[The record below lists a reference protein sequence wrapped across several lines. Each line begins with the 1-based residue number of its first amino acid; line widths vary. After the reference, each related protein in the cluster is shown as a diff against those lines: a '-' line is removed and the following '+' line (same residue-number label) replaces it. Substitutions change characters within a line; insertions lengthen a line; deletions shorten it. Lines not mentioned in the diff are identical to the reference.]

1 MKSAAE
7 LEKNLMS
14 INRRSYPAY
23 KDLRGSYQFQ
33 GYQLNIDHVQGDP
46 FASPS
51 KLSIQVK
58 KIQARFPEEYYKEEH
73 RRIALQDYLAR
84 QFGKAVSKFI
94 FQAKGSGKSG
104 LIGISRCG
112 QEVLD
117 RTAFEI
123 KDGDLLVRFEVGFPA
138 NGRTINA
145 FELRKILFEYLPEIA
160 DRSLYYKNLNQQE
173 VKKCIELAE
182 DQHYIRREL
191 TKRRLIAFVA
201 NGSILPR
208 ESGVSQKPMKGAI
221 AFEAPESMEVE
232 MELPHRGKIKGMGI
246 PEGITLIVGG
256 GYHGKST
263 LLNLIGGIEHIDGG
277 HILVGDTDLSKL
289 SRKELA
295 LYRRNTLGFIFQFY
309 HLVPNLTVKE
319 NIESGAYLS
328 KNPISVEELMETL
341 SAPAFNNR
349 STSCNSF
356 IPPPTVKGM
365 LIFAAIRFTNSVNV
379 FLPSW
384 LAVIS
389 R

>member
-73 RRIALQDYLAR
+73 RRIALQDYLTR

-160 DRSLYYKNLNQQE
+160 DRSLYYKNL
-173 VKKCIELAE
+173 
-182 DQHYIRREL
+182 
-191 TKRRLIAFVA
+191 
-201 NGSILPR
+201 
-208 ESGVSQKPMKGAI
+208 
-221 AFEAPESMEVE
+221 
-232 MELPHRGKIKGMGI
+232 
-246 PEGITLIVGG
+246 
-256 GYHGKST
+256 
-263 LLNLIGGIEHIDGG
+263 
-277 HILVGDTDLSKL
+277 
-289 SRKELA
+289 
-295 LYRRNTLGFIFQFY
+295 
-309 HLVPNLTVKE
+309 
-319 NIESGAYLS
+319 
-328 KNPISVEELMETL
+328 KNSDSEKDDK
-341 SAPAFNNR
+341 N
-349 STSCNSF
+349 
-356 IPPPTVKGM
+356 
-365 LIFAAIRFTNSVNV
+365 
-379 FLPSW
+379 
-384 LAVIS
+384 
-389 R
+389 